1 MITTTIRGL
10 ALKNSCTLV
19 WTIAKSGLVDQ
30 MLDKG
35 TNHTILYALHR
46 CKICTSIATTCEIRI
61 NRWSY
66 LTSVLKGF

>member
-1 MITTTIRGL
+1 MITTTLRGL
-10 ALKNSCTLV
+10 AVKESGTGHKQLCVT
-19 WTIAKSGLVDQ
+19 TAKSGLVDQ

-61 NRWSY
+61 NR
-66 LTSVLKGF
+66 